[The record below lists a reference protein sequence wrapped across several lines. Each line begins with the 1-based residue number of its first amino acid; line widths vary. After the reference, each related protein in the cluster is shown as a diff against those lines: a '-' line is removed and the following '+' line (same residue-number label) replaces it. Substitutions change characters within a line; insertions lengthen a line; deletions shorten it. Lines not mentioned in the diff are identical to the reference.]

1 MMKSVHTICVYLLF
15 CGLFL
20 TVPVHAVGEQY
31 NFRSITT
38 RDGMP
43 SSVRCIHAEK
53 RGFVWIGSSNEG
65 LVRYDNFL
73 PRRYTARE
81 GDIHALP
88 GNHIVQIVE
97 DSLAQIWVLTNRG
110 LARYQPASD
119 DFFIPKRGAGPSGE
133 NLVVQCAM
141 PVAGGVLFG
150 SQNQIFRYDYASDRI
165 DLLLSFE
172 TERPYPIQAIYPQQ
186 DGTLLCF
193 NRWHGLLQ
201 LDPRDGGVRHPDF
214 GCRKENSAMLVDT
227 KGRIWLSP
235 YNRGIECYD
244 ARGHCIARYNTRNS
258 ALSNDVVLCMIENEN
273 RIWIGTDGGG
283 INILDPAEGSIEV
296 LKHTPGDVRS
306 LPGNSVLSLYC
317 DPNGT
322 IWAGRVRGGLFIIR
336 KSAMQMYVGTSPMAT
351 NGLSDES
358 VLCLYR
364 DPGADE
370 IWIGTDG
377 GGIDRFDPRTG
388 RFTHYPATF
397 GNKVASIAGLS
408 RNELLL
414 SIFSRGLFAFDRR
427 SGALRPVEFA
437 DSLLRY
443 QMTYSGQSVNLLQE
457 SPASVLLLSSPLH
470 RYHLD
475 SKRMEVLDS
484 PGNLNGGFPIATFG
498 GASYFH
504 DQRRIYRV
512 KWRARKVECFFE
524 VGRGSLINSVASSEE
539 GIFWIVTDRG
549 ILRYS
554 PATAD
559 CEPVPVPFNSWV
571 QNIVCDT
578 RGRVWT
584 GTDQGVFA
592 WLPDVRR
599 FIPFGESEGAAWNEY
614 QSKARLATPGG
625 DVYLGGIEGLL
636 HIRGDLF
643 SSMAADAAD
652 APELEPLDILL
663 DGERLD
669 NGPVDRKIDLP
680 WTNKSLVV
688 RIRVREN
695 DLFRKRL
702 YRFRVTGD
710 NYREVID
717 SYDPELTLRNL
728 VPGNYLIE
736 ATCNTRDGEWTPWK
750 PVLNGVVN
758 PPWYR
763 TGWFTALWIL
773 VAAGAILGL
782 FMALLHRKEVRLQ
795 RELERHKQPIAEDK
809 VRFLINISHE
819 LRTPLTLILGPLGRL
834 IRTSD
839 DTDGDRPLLRK
850 IYKQAQ
856 RMKELINMVLTLRK
870 METGTTTLH
879 PQMQE
884 LNRWVEEVVDDFGLE
899 ADERGIEIR
908 LEADPRIGE
917 RSFDVGKCMIVL
929 SNLLVNALKHS
940 PDQSLITVRTELDET
955 SRCIRISVIDRGC
968 GLKGVDV
975 SRLFTRFYQ
984 GDYERTGSGIGLS
997 YAKILVE
1004 QHGGR
1009 IGAGDNPEGGAIFY
1023 FELPAELSDDQI
1035 VCQPRN
1041 YLNDLLMAESPV
1053 EQPVAEADLSQLSL
1067 LIVEDD
1073 EELITY
1079 LRGEFGP
1086 RARRLFTAR
1095 DGVEALEVLE
1105 REEVDVVVSDVMMP
1119 RMDGYELCQQVKS
1132 RIAISHIP
1140 VILLTARND
1149 ERSQLIGYN
1158 NGADAYMAKPFE
1170 VEMLAAVIVNLLR
1183 NRSLVRD
1190 RYRNQRVMPTPQE
1203 TTFSSADEEFLMRLR
1218 TLIEANLQ
1226 QVDFNIPYLC
1236 REIGMS
1242 RTVLYNKLKLLTGLN
1257 VKEYVNKIRIE
1268 RACRLITETELS
1280 ITEVAEQTGFS
1291 SARYFS
1297 TAFKQYMGVTPTQYK
1312 SNPV

>member
-1 MMKSVHTICVYLLF
+1 MKPAHAICLFLLF
-15 CGLFL
+15 CGLCSSGRL
-20 TVPVHAVGEQY
+20 HAAGEQY
-31 NFRSITT
+31 TFRSITT

-73 PRRYTARE
+73 PRRYRACE
-81 GDIHALP
+81 GDENALP

-110 LARYQPASD
+110 LARYRPAND
-119 DFFIPKRGAGPSGE
+119 DFFVPKRGAGSSGE
-133 NLVVQCAM
+133 NLVVQCAR

-150 SQNQIFRYDYASDRI
+150 SQNQIFCYDYASDRI
-165 DLLLSFE
+165 ELLLSFE
-172 TERPYPIQAIYPQQ
+172 TEQPYPIQAIYPRP

-201 LDPRDGGVRHPDF
+201 IDPRSGEVRRPGF
-214 GCRKENSAMLVDT
+214 ASGKENMAILVDAQ
-227 KGRIWLSP
+227 GRVWLSP
-235 YNRGIECYD
+235 YNRGLACYD
-244 ARGHCIARYNTRNS
+244 TAGRCIARYNTRNS
-258 ALSNDVVLCMIENEN
+258 ALSNDVVLCMIENEG

-283 INILDPAEGSIEV
+283 INILDPEEGSIEV
-296 LKHTPGDVRS
+296 LSHTPGDVLS
-306 LPGNSVLSLYC
+306 LPGNSVLSLYR

-322 IWAGRVRGGLFIIR
+322 VWAGRVRGGLFVIR
-336 KSAMQMYVGTSPMAT
+336 KSAMRMYVGTSPTAT

-358 VLCLYR
+358 VLSLYR
-364 DPGADE
+364 DPRADE

-377 GGIDRFDPRTG
+377 GGINRFDPRTG
-388 RFTHYPATF
+388 RFTHFPSTF
-397 GNKVASIAGLS
+397 GYKIASIAGLS
-408 RNELLL
+408 ERELLL
-414 SIFSRGLFAFDRR
+414 SIFSRGLYAFDRR
-427 SGALRPVEFA
+427 NGALRPVEFD

-457 SPASVLLLSSPLH
+457 SPTSVLLLSRPMH

-475 SKRMEVLDS
+475 TKRMERLDAS
-484 PGNLNGGFPIATFG
+484 ERINGGFPIASFD
-498 GASYFH
+498 GACYLH
-504 DQRRIYRV
+504 DQRHIYRV
-512 KWRARKVECFFE
+512 KRSAREVESLFE
-524 VGRGSLINSVASSEE
+524 IGRDSLISSVACSRE
-539 GIFWIVTDRG
+539 GTFWIVTDRG

-554 PATAD
+554 SGSGAR
-559 CEPVPVPFNSWV
+559 EWVPVPFNSRV
-571 QNIVCDT
+571 QSIVCDA
-578 RGRVWT
+578 RGRVWI

-614 QSKARLATPGG
+614 QAKARLATPDG
-625 DVYLGGIEGLL
+625 DLYLGGIDGLL

-643 SSMAADAAD
+643 STAAADTAD
-652 APELEPLDILL
+652 LPEPEPLDIVL

-669 NGPVDRKIDLP
+669 NLLPGRTVDIP

-710 NYREVID
+710 NYSEVID

-728 VPGNYLIE
+728 VPGRYLIE
-736 ATCNTRDGEWTPWK
+736 ATCNTRDGEWIPWK
-750 PVLNGVVN
+750 QVLRCEVN

-773 VAAGAILGL
+773 AAAGAILGL
-782 FMALLHRKEVRLQ
+782 FRTLLRRKELRLQ
-795 RELERHKQPIAEDK
+795 RELEHHKQQIAEDK

-839 DTDGDRPLLRK
+839 DTSGDRPLLRR

-870 METGTTTLH
+870 METGTTTLQ
-879 PQMQE
+879 PQVQD
-884 LNRWVEEVVDDFGLE
+884 LNRWVGEVVEDFGLE

-908 LEADPRIGE
+908 VEADPRVGE
-917 RSFDVGKCMIVL
+917 RNFDAGKCMIVL
-929 SNLLVNALKHS
+929 SNLLINALKHS
-940 PDQSLITVRTELDET
+940 PDRSCITVRTQLDEA
-955 SRCIRISVIDRGC
+955 RHCVRISVIDRGC
-968 GLKGVDV
+968 GLKGVDTD
-975 SRLFTRFYQ
+975 RLFTRFYQ
-984 GDYERTGSGIGLS
+984 GDNERTGSGIGLS

-1023 FELPAELSDDQI
+1023 FELPSELPGKRI

-1041 YLNDLLMAESPV
+1041 YLNELLTAESPV

-1073 EELITY
+1073 EELVTY
-1079 LRGEFGP
+1079 LKGEFEP
-1086 RARRLFTAR
+1086 RTRRLFTAH
-1095 DGVEALEVLE
+1095 DGVEALAILE

-1119 RMDGYELCQQVKS
+1119 RMDGYELCRQVKS

-1140 VILLTARND
+1140 VVLLTARND
-1149 ERSQLIGYN
+1149 ERSQLLGYN
-1158 NGADAYMAKPFE
+1158 NGADAYMAKSFE
-1170 VEMLAAVIVNLLR
+1170 VEMLAAVVVNLLR
-1183 NRSLVRD
+1183 NRSLIRD
-1190 RYRNQRVMPTPQE
+1190 RYREQPVMPTPQE
-1203 TTFSSADEEFLMRLR
+1203 TAFSSADEEFLTRLR
-1218 TLIEANLQ
+1218 KLVEENLQ
-1226 QVDFNIPYLC
+1226 QVDFSIPYLC

-1268 RACRLITETELS
+1268 RACRLISETELS

-1312 SNPV
+1312 AKSA

>member
-1 MMKSVHTICVYLLF
+1 MKPAHAICLFLLF
-15 CGLFL
+15 CGLCSSGRL
-20 TVPVHAVGEQY
+20 HAAGEQY
-31 NFRSITT
+31 TFRSITT

-73 PRRYTARE
+73 PRRYRACE
-81 GDIHALP
+81 GDENALP

-110 LARYQPASD
+110 LARYRPAND
-119 DFFIPKRGAGPSGE
+119 DFFVPKRGAGSSGE
-133 NLVVQCAM
+133 NLVVQCAR

-150 SQNQIFRYDYASDRI
+150 SQNQIFCYDYASDRI
-165 DLLLSFE
+165 ELLLSFE
-172 TERPYPIQAIYPQQ
+172 TEQPYPIQAIYPRP

-201 LDPRDGGVRHPDF
+201 IDPRSGEVRRPGF
-214 GCRKENSAMLVDT
+214 ASGKENMAILVDAQ
-227 KGRIWLSP
+227 GRVWLSP
-235 YNRGIECYD
+235 YNRGLACYD
-244 ARGHCIARYNTRNS
+244 TAGRCIARYNTRNS
-258 ALSNDVVLCMIENEN
+258 ALSNDVVLCMIENEG

-283 INILDPAEGSIEV
+283 IN
-296 LKHTPGDVRS
+296 
-306 LPGNSVLSLYC
+306 
-317 DPNGT
+317 
-322 IWAGRVRGGLFIIR
+322 
-336 KSAMQMYVGTSPMAT
+336 
-351 NGLSDES
+351 
-358 VLCLYR
+358 
-364 DPGADE
+364 
-370 IWIGTDG
+370 
-377 GGIDRFDPRTG
+377 RFDPRTG
-388 RFTHYPATF
+388 RFTHFPSTF
-397 GNKVASIAGLS
+397 GYKIASIAGLS
-408 RNELLL
+408 ERELLL
-414 SIFSRGLFAFDRR
+414 SIFSRGLYAFDRR
-427 SGALRPVEFA
+427 NGALRPVEFD

-457 SPASVLLLSSPLH
+457 SPTSVLLLSRPMH

-475 SKRMEVLDS
+475 TKRMERLDAS
-484 PGNLNGGFPIATFG
+484 ERINGGFPIASFD
-498 GASYFH
+498 GACYLH
-504 DQRRIYRV
+504 DQRHIYRV
-512 KWRARKVECFFE
+512 KRSAREVESLFE
-524 VGRGSLINSVASSEE
+524 IGRDSLISSVACSRE
-539 GIFWIVTDRG
+539 GTFWIVTDRG

-554 PATAD
+554 SGSGAR
-559 CEPVPVPFNSWV
+559 EWVPVPFNSRV
-571 QNIVCDT
+571 QSIVCDA
-578 RGRVWT
+578 RGRVWI

-614 QSKARLATPGG
+614 QAKARLATPDG
-625 DVYLGGIEGLL
+625 DLYLGGIDGLL

-643 SSMAADAAD
+643 STAAADTAD
-652 APELEPLDILL
+652 LPEPEPLDIVL

-669 NGPVDRKIDLP
+669 NLLPGRTVDIP

-710 NYREVID
+710 NYSEVID

-728 VPGNYLIE
+728 VPGRYLIE
-736 ATCNTRDGEWTPWK
+736 ATCNTRDGEWIPWK
-750 PVLNGVVN
+750 QVLRCEVN

-773 VAAGAILGL
+773 AAAGAILGL
-782 FMALLHRKEVRLQ
+782 FRTLLRRKELRLQ
-795 RELERHKQPIAEDK
+795 RELEHHKQQIAEDK

-839 DTDGDRPLLRK
+839 DTSGDRPLLRR

-870 METGTTTLH
+870 METGTTTLQ
-879 PQMQE
+879 PQVQD
-884 LNRWVEEVVDDFGLE
+884 LNRWVGEVVEDFGLE

-908 LEADPRIGE
+908 VEADPRVGE
-917 RSFDVGKCMIVL
+917 RNFDAGKCMIVL
-929 SNLLVNALKHS
+929 SNLLINALKHS
-940 PDQSLITVRTELDET
+940 PDRSCITVRTQLDEA
-955 SRCIRISVIDRGC
+955 RHCVRISVIDRGC
-968 GLKGVDV
+968 GLKGVDTD
-975 SRLFTRFYQ
+975 RLFTRFYQ
-984 GDYERTGSGIGLS
+984 GDNERTGSGIGLS

-1023 FELPAELSDDQI
+1023 FELPSELPGERI

-1041 YLNDLLMAESPV
+1041 YLNELLTAESPV

-1073 EELITY
+1073 EELVTY
-1079 LRGEFGP
+1079 LKGEFEP
-1086 RARRLFTAR
+1086 RTRRLFTAH
-1095 DGVEALEVLE
+1095 DGVEALAILE

-1119 RMDGYELCQQVKS
+1119 RMDGYELCRQVKS
-1132 RIAISHIP
+1132 RIDISHIP
-1140 VILLTARND
+1140 VVLLTARND
-1149 ERSQLIGYN
+1149 ERSQLLGYN

-1170 VEMLAAVIVNLLR
+1170 VEMLAAVVVNLLR
-1183 NRSLVRD
+1183 NRSLIRD
-1190 RYRNQRVMPTPQE
+1190 RYREQPVMPTPQE
-1203 TTFSSADEEFLMRLR
+1203 TAFSSADEEFLTRLR
-1218 TLIEANLQ
+1218 KLVEENLQ
-1226 QVDFNIPYLC
+1226 QVDFSIPYLC

-1268 RACRLITETELS
+1268 RACRLISETELS

-1297 TAFKQYMGVTPTQYK
+1297 TAFKQYMG
-1312 SNPV
+1312 

>member
-1 MMKSVHTICVYLLF
+1 MKPSPAIRLFVLL
-15 CGLFL
+15 CGMLL
-20 TVPVHAVGEQY
+20 CGAHLSAGEAY

-38 RDGMP
+38 REGMP

-53 RGFVWIGSSNEG
+53 RGFVWIGSSGEG
-65 LVRYDNFL
+65 LVRYDNYL
-73 PRRYTARE
+73 PRRYLARE
-81 GDIHALP
+81 GDEHALP
-88 GNHIVQIVE
+88 GNHIIQIVE

-110 LARYQPASD
+110 LARYRPASD
-119 DFFIPKRGAGPSGE
+119 DFFVPKRQTE
-133 NLVVQCAM
+133 NGSEPLIVQCAL
-141 PVAGGVLFG
+141 PVTGGVLFG
-150 SQNQIFRYDYASDRI
+150 SQNQIFRYDYTSDRI
-165 DLLLSFE
+165 EPLLSFA
-172 TERPYPIQAIYPQQ
+172 TERPYPIQAIYPWE
-186 DGTLLCF
+186 GGLLLCF
-193 NRWHGLLQ
+193 NRWHGLLL
-201 LDPRDGGVRHPDF
+201 LDPRSGEVRRPDF
-214 GCRKENSAMLVDT
+214 ASGKENMAILVDAQ
-227 KGRIWLSP
+227 GRIWLSP

-244 ARGHCIARYNTRNS
+244 LRGRCIARYDTRNS
-258 ALSNDVVLCMIENEN
+258 ALSNDVVLCMIENEG

-283 INILDPAEGSIEV
+283 INILDPADGSIEV

-306 LPGNSVLSLYC
+306 LPGNSVLSLYR

-322 IWAGRVRGGLFIIR
+322 VWAGRVRGGLFVIR
-336 KSAMQMYVGTSPMAT
+336 RSAMRMYVGTSPMKT

-388 RFTHYPATF
+388 RFTHFQSTF
-397 GNKVASIAGLS
+397 GYKIASIAGLS
-408 RNELLL
+408 DRELLL
-414 SIFSRGLFAFDRR
+414 SVFSRGLFAFDRR
-427 SGALRPVEFA
+427 SGALRPVEFD

-443 QMTYSGQSVNLLQE
+443 QMSYSGQSVNLLPE
-457 SPASVLLLSSPLH
+457 SPTSVLLLSRPLH

-475 SKRMEVLDS
+475 TKRMETLDS
-484 PGNLNGGFPIATFG
+484 PEGLNSGFPVATFG
-498 GASYFH
+498 GSSYFH
-504 DQRRIYRV
+504 DQRHIYRV
-512 KWRARKVECFFE
+512 RQQARTIEPIFE
-524 VGRGSLINSVASSEE
+524 IGRDSLISSVACSGE
-539 GIFWIVTDRG
+539 GVFWIVTDRG

-554 PATAD
+554 PAAK
-559 CEPVPVPFNSWV
+559 CREQVPIPYYSRV
-571 QNIVCDT
+571 QSIVCDT

-592 WLPDVRR
+592 WLPDLRR
-599 FIPFGESEGAAWNEY
+599 FIPFGESEGAAWNEF
-614 QSKARLATPGG
+614 QAKARLATPDG

-636 HIRGDLF
+636 QVDGNLF
-643 SSMAADAAD
+643 PESLADTAD
-652 APELEPLDILL
+652 APEIEPLDILL

-669 NGPVDRKIDLP
+669 NLPEEETVDIP

-710 NYREVID
+710 SYREVID

-728 VPGNYLIE
+728 VPGDYLVE

-750 PVLNGVVN
+750 AVLSGVVS
-758 PPWYR
+758 PPWYK

-773 VAAGAILGL
+773 AAAGAILGL
-782 FMALLHRKEVRLQ
+782 FVALLHRKEVRLQ
-795 RELERHKQPIAEDK
+795 RELEQHKQQIAEEK

-834 IRTSD
+834 VRTSGTTD
-839 DTDGDRPLLRK
+839 DDRPLLRR

-879 PQMQE
+879 PQLQE
-884 LNRWVEEVVDDFGLE
+884 LNRWVEGVVEDFRLE
-899 ADERGIEIR
+899 ADERGIELR
-908 LEADPRIGE
+908 VEADPRIGE
-917 RSFDVGKCMIVL
+917 RSFDAGKCLIVL
-929 SNLLVNALKHS
+929 SNLMINALKHS
-940 PDQSLITVRTELDET
+940 PDRSRITVRTQLDEA
-955 SRCIRISVIDRGC
+955 RNCVRISVIDCGC
-968 GLKGVDV
+968 GLKGVDTD
-975 SRLFTRFYQ
+975 RLFTRFYQ
-984 GDYERTGSGIGLS
+984 GDNERTGSGIGLS

-1009 IGAGDNPEGGAIFY
+1009 IGAGDNPEGGAVFY
-1023 FELPAELSDDQI
+1023 FELPAELSDEQI
-1035 VCQPRN
+1035 VCRPRN
-1041 YLNDLLMAESPV
+1041 YLNELLTTGSPV

-1079 LRGEFGP
+1079 LRGEFEP
-1086 RARRLFTAR
+1086 RTRRLFTAR
-1095 DGVEALEVLE
+1095 DGVEALAILE
-1105 REEVDVVVSDVMMP
+1105 REEVDAVVSDVMMP
-1119 RMDGYELCQQVKS
+1119 RMDGYELCRQVKS

-1140 VILLTARND
+1140 VVLLTARND
-1149 ERSQLIGYN
+1149 ERSQLLGYN

-1170 VEMLAAVIVNLLR
+1170 VEMLAAVVVNLLR
-1183 NRSLVRD
+1183 NRSLIRD
-1190 RYRNQRVMPTPQE
+1190 RYREPRAMPTPQE
-1203 TTFSSADEEFLMRLR
+1203 TAFSSADEEFLTRLR
-1218 TLIEANLQ
+1218 KLVEENLQ

-1268 RACRLITETELS
+1268 RACRLITETGLS

-1312 SNPV
+1312 AKSA